1 MTKESIK
8 NTINLFEEILS
19 ENIKKRHL
27 FFDRAEQIVLWIVG
41 FSTAT
46 IVLLFSN
53 GKFEITNF
61 QKNDTLILMIVKN
74 LLLVCCFGLSF
85 RILSFLTELLLDNIS
100 RNLYAALKGFQTFF
114 NIKKNKFENN
124 ENAEEIIKI
133 INYEFDWDLKDRKE
147 LNDDPNFIELL
158 KEIYEKEFESKE
170 EINRIQELF
179 LLYYGYKSSKLFNF
193 FQQPT
198 VIYTRG
204 WVYKILFNLTLI
216 SFALTLGTLIF
227 LCIQLLKELN

>member
-8 NTINLFEEILS
+8 STVTLFEEILS
-19 ENIKKRHL
+19 ENLKKRHL
-27 FFDRAEQIVLWIVG
+27 FFERAEQIVLWIVG

-46 IVLLFSN
+46 IVLLISTN
-53 GKFEITNF
+53 KFEIANF
-61 QKNDTLILMIVKN
+61 QKNNTLILMIIKN

-85 RILSFLTELLLDNIS
+85 RVLSFLTELLLDHIS

-124 ENAEEIIKI
+124 ENSEEIIKI
-133 INYEFDWDLKDRKE
+133 INYEFDWDLKGRNE
-147 LNDDPNFIELL
+147 LNDDPNYIEFL

-170 EINRIQELF
+170 EINRIQDLF
-179 LLYYGYKSSKLFNF
+179 LLYYGYKSNKFFNF
-193 FQQPT
+193 FQQPM
-198 VIYTRG
+198 VIYIRG
-204 WVYKILFNLTLI
+204 WIYRILFNLTLI

-227 LCIQLLKELN
+227 LCVQLLKELN